1 MENLLSNID
10 QASVEGKILESA
22 SINIREFLEANSNE
36 FYIDVIQ
43 ELFDKG
49 LWEELNDRFYKK
61 LSFGTGGLRGRT
73 IGRNIS
79 DHEKGEGG
87 PNERPQFSC
96 VGTNMMNTFNL
107 TRATIGLVSYLND
120 WSKETSEEGP
130 IKLVFCYDTRHFSK
144 DFAELCSKVAADLGA
159 NVFLFKSHKATP
171 VMSFAIRELNCH
183 AGVMITASHNP
194 YHDNGYKVNFSD
206 GAAIIPPHT
215 DGIINRVNKLLKE
228 SYIPLEE
235 SDRGQITYVS
245 QEVEN

>member
-79 DHEKGEGG
+79 DHEKEKAA
-87 PNERPQFSC
+87 P
-96 VGTNMMNTFNL
+96 MK
-107 TRATIGLVSYLND
+107 GLS
-120 WSKETSEEGP
+120 S
-130 IKLVFCYDTRHFSK
+130 
-144 DFAELCSKVAADLGA
+144 AA
-159 NVFLFKSHKATP
+159 
-171 VMSFAIRELNCH
+171 
-183 AGVMITASHNP
+183 
-194 YHDNGYKVNFSD
+194 
-206 GAAIIPPHT
+206 
-215 DGIINRVNKLLKE
+215 
-228 SYIPLEE
+228 
-235 SDRGQITYVS
+235 
-245 QEVEN
+245 

>member
-215 DGIINRVNKLLKE
+215 DGIINRVNKLLK
-228 SYIPLEE
+228 SHTSL
-235 SDRGQITYVS
+235 
-245 QEVEN
+245 